1 MVNDS
6 AYIAIIFLV
15 DSTISTMSIML
26 SLNRTVQSLIIFAV
40 T

>member
-15 DSTISTMSIML
+15 DPTISTMSIML
-26 SLNRTVQSLIIFAV
+26 INRTVQSLIIFAV